1 MLSLFMLSR
10 LRTASLRLRSVIIAR
25 CVPFCSGIVRAVTL
39 EYQRQTGEKVKRQQI
54 GQWLDPAPDQRTEP
68 LLATGIALAKACKVV
83 LKRHEEKPFPKR
95 KAAR

>member
-1 MLSLFMLSR
+1 MNALHILNS
-10 LRTASLRLRSVIIAR
+10 IAQLNFR
-25 CVPFCSGIVRAVTL
+25 HRGIVRAVTL
-39 EYQRQTGEKVKRQQI
+39 EYERQTGEKVKRQQI

-83 LKRHEEKPFPKR
+83 LKRHDEKPFPKR